1 MYDEL
6 NFRNQQG
13 DGKVALAVA
22 AVGILATP
30 VIAWLGWPAVFAI
43 AGAAAVL
50 VARKII
56 KF

>member
-13 DGKVALAVA
+13 DGKVALIVA
-22 AVGILATP
+22 AVGIVATP
-30 VIAWLGWPAVFAI
+30 VIAWLGWPAVFI
-43 AGAAAVL
+43 GAGAVAGYVL
-50 VARKII
+50 RKII

>member
-13 DGKVALAVA
+13 DGRIALAA
-22 AVGILATP
+22 AAMGVVATP
-30 VIAWLGWPAVFAI
+30 LIAWLGWPAVFI
-43 AGAAAVL
+43 GAGATAAL